1 MHTSAERISTQTYQ
15 TIVYER
21 ALHPE
26 LFQLKDR
33 RTLLGK
39 GYELEVWLMGGG
51 HLVRFERGRSCAS
64 ELVIDREAG
73 LPTANV
79 VVAFPCAGER
89 EFEHKFSEWSAG
101 YMTSVQT
108 ESLSENLYRSTLREM
123 TRHIAENDSIAHGWK
138 SEAGENLSI
147 VDVQV
152 MSKEVHVQAY
162 HLVAEGGFV
171 LRTQS
176 LFEHA

>member
-1 MHTSAERISTQTYQ
+1 MHTSVERISTQDYQ
-15 TIVYER
+15 TVLYER

-26 LFQLKDR
+26 LFQLR
-33 RTLLGK
+33 SRSSLLGK
-39 GYELEVWLMGGG
+39 GFEVEVWLMSGG
-51 HLVRFERGRSCAS
+51 HLIRFERGRSCAS
-64 ELVIDREAG
+64 ELVVDRETG
-73 LPTANV
+73 LPTSNV

-89 EFEHKFSEWSAG
+89 EFEHRFPAWGGG

-123 TRHIAENDSIAHGWK
+123 EEHANENESIAHRWTT
-138 SEAGENLSI
+138 EAGANMSI
-147 VDVQV
+147 VDVQL
-152 MSKEVHVQAY
+152 MSKEVHIQAY
-162 HLVAEGGFV
+162 HMIADGGFV